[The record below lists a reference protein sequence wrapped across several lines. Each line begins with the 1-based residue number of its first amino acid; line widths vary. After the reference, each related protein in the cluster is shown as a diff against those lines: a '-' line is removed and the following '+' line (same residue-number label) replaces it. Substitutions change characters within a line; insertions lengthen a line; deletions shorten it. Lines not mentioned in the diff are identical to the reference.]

1 MAPFGRFFPV
11 ATDSYGAVAV
21 LQCLADALAAEWHP
35 LTSINCK
42 RLVSANANDWSVAM
56 HLGGQ
61 MRCNYA
67 EPMRVGMRSLPAR
80 VGLAVVRLKREAY
93 NGDSRHFCRHA
104 ARQVLRGLSPV
115 SPLSPNQ
122 PSLHLGSHSRLP
134 AASGERSPYWHD
146 VVVPGLIDRRCR
158 QVASGRFLDVLTPP
172 SHHRTPALDVVR
184 SVVSASD
191 FVLVDMRQ
199 RDFD

>member
-1 MAPFGRFFPV
+1 
-11 ATDSYGAVAV
+11 
-21 LQCLADALAAEWHP
+21 
-35 LTSINCK
+35 
-42 RLVSANANDWSVAM
+42 
-56 HLGGQ
+56 

-67 EPMRVGMRSLPAR
+67 EPMREGMRSLPAR
-80 VGLAVVRLKREAY
+80 VGLAEEALRERR

-104 ARQVLRGLSPV
+104 ASQVLRGLSPV

-122 PSLHLGSHSRLP
+122 ASLHLGSHSRLL
-134 AASGERSPYWHD
+134 AASGERSPYRHD

-172 SHHRTPALDVVR
+172 GHHRTPAFDVVS
-184 SVVSASD
+184 SVVSTSD